1 MVILLSLFSFSFFS
15 LLFLHFRPFLLFFF
29 SFLFLSF
36 CIQSIFAQHV
46 WILNFFSKNL
56 PHNCSVINQYS
67 LKYYFHVHPN
77 PAMSIQ
83 LSKFMWCIRNGMK
96 AVEQKYCF
104 DFATHLCHFSLFL
117 FTNFHFCS
125 YILFFDIWSGKL
137 LLAQPKTNEKSFKKL
152 IENSMTHQIHKKLQ
166 ETKWRSLWWSHK
178 YRFNFSS
185 CDQRAQTSERLK
197 STDNCVVF
205 YKWAQIGFRSSCI
218 QKWIWN
224 ILTFVHKRININ
236 VLSWQFCNF
245 VDVLSAKLWKRAK
258 KKKQILNKT

>member
-1 MVILLSLFSFSFFS
+1 
-15 LLFLHFRPFLLFFF
+15 
-29 SFLFLSF
+29 
-36 CIQSIFAQHV
+36 
-46 WILNFFSKNL
+46 
-56 PHNCSVINQYS
+56 
-67 LKYYFHVHPN
+67 
-77 PAMSIQ
+77 MSIQ

-125 YILFFDIWSGKL
+125 YILFFDIWRGKL

-166 ETKWRSLWWSHK
+166 ETKWSSLWWSHK
-178 YRFNFSS
+178 YRFNLSS

-197 STDNCVVF
+197 SIDNCVVF
-205 YKWAQIGFRSSCI
+205 HKWAQIGFRSSCI

-224 ILTFVHKRININ
+224 ISTFVHKRININ
-236 VLSWQFCNF
+236 VVSCKKILSWQFCNF

-258 KKKQILNKT
+258 KRKKFLTKLRKSNNHLFKIATQFEKEKDKCWQGKKFAFSEAVDFVQNLIVSTETACVQKTERQLLSAKD